1 MTTAAEMLQGEFAS
15 FADVI
20 HAHATERPDDIVI
33 VAGDRRMS
41 FAEFDSY
48 GNRIAAGLQRDG
60 VQSGEAVSICGL
72 NGWAYAVLWL
82 GILRAGGTVA
92 PLAQSSTPEALASM
106 VDDCGTRLLFADR
119 AILDTLT
126 LPEGVMPITLDG
138 DAAFEAWLPEAGTK
152 PDPVAIDPEQGFN
165 IIYSSGTTG
174 TPKGIVHSHQ
184 MRWRQITAFGGMI
197 FTPAASAILS
207 TPLYSNTT
215 LVTFLPCTGNGGKAV
230 LMQKFKTKEFL
241 ELSQCEK
248 VTTAMLVPVQYKR
261 LMEEPDFDSYDLS
274 SYQMKF
280 CTSAPFATELKAD
293 ILKRWPGG
301 LVEFYGMTEGGGSC
315 ALRAHKFPDKLHTVG
330 QPMSG
335 HEILLI
341 GEDGREVPQ
350 GEIGEIVGRSGT
362 IMKGY
367 HNRPEQTRDTEW
379 YDEEGNR
386 FIRTG
391 DVGRFDED
399 GFLTLMDR
407 RKDMI
412 ISGGFNIYP
421 SDLEAVVVEHPQVE
435 EVAVIGVPSED
446 WGETPVGVVVG
457 PGDAGAIRNWAN
469 ARLGKT
475 QRLAAVH
482 IVDELPR
489 SAIGKVLKRELRES
503 LKLAGF
509 DQVVK

>member
-1 MTTAAEMLQGEFAS
+1 MTTAAEMLQSEFAS
-15 FADVI
+15 YADVI
-20 HAHATERPDDIVI
+20 RAHATERPDDIVV
-33 VAGDRRMS
+33 VAGDRRLS

-48 GNRIAAGLQRDG
+48 GDRIAAGLQRDG
-60 VQSGEAVSICGL
+60 VPAGEAVSICGL

-82 GILRAGGTVA
+82 GILRAGCTVA
-92 PLAQSSTPEALASM
+92 PLAQSSTPEALALM
-106 VDDCGTRLLFADR
+106 VEDCGARLFFADQS
-119 AILDTLT
+119 ILDTVT
-126 LPEGVMPITLDG
+126 LPDGVTPVTLDD
-138 DAAFEAWLPEAGTK
+138 DAAFEAWLPEEGTK
-152 PDPVAIDPEQGFN
+152 PEPMEIDPEQGFN

-184 MRWRQITAFGGMI
+184 MRWRQITAFGGLI
-197 FTPAASAILS
+197 FTPATVALLS

-215 LVTFLPCTGNGGKAV
+215 LVSFLPCIGNGGKAV
-230 LMQKFKTKEFL
+230 LMQKFNTKEFL
-241 ELSQCEK
+241 ELSEREK

-261 LMEEPDFDSYDLS
+261 LMEEPDFDQFDLS
-274 SYQMKF
+274 SYLMKF
-280 CTSAPFATELKAD
+280 CTSAPFAAELKAD

-315 ALRAHKFPDKLHTVG
+315 ALRAHEFPDKLHTVG
-330 QPMSG
+330 QPMPG
-335 HEILLI
+335 HDIRLI
-341 GEDGREVPQ
+341 GEDGKEVPQ

-379 YDEEGNR
+379 YDDEGNR

-421 SDLEAVVVEHPQVE
+421 SDLEAVVAEHPEVD

-457 PGDAGAIRNWAN
+457 PSDAEAIREWAN
-469 ARLGKT
+469 AKLGKT
-475 QRLAAVH
+475 QRLSAVH

-489 SAIGKVLKRELRES
+489 SAIGKVLKRELRDS
-503 LKLAGF
+503 LKLA
-509 DQVVK
+509 

>member
-1 MTTAAEMLQGEFAS
+1 MTSAAELLQGEFAS
-15 FADVI
+15 YADVI
-20 HAHATERPDDIVI
+20 RAHARERPDDIVI
-33 VAGDRRMS
+33 VAGDRRIS
-41 FAEFDSY
+41 FAEYDRY
-48 GNRIAAGLQRDG
+48 GDRIASGLQRDG
-60 VQSGEAVSICGL
+60 VQPGEAVSICGL
-72 NGWAYAVLWL
+72 NGWAYATLWL
-82 GILRAGGTVA
+82 GILRAGAVVA
-92 PLAQSSTPEALASM
+92 PLAQSSTPEALRLM
-106 VDDCGTRLLFADR
+106 VEDCGTRLLFADQS
-119 AILDTLT
+119 ILDSIAV
-126 LPEGVMPITLDG
+126 PDGVTPVTLDD
-138 DAAFEAWLPEAGTK
+138 DAAFEAWLPDAGAT
-152 PDPVAIDPEQGFN
+152 PGPVEIDPEQGFN

-184 MRWRQITAFGGMI
+184 MRWRQVTAFGGTI
-197 FTPAASAILS
+197 FSPDAAALLS

-215 LVTFLPCTGNGGKAV
+215 LVSFLPCVGNGGKAV
-230 LMQKFKTKEFL
+230 LVQKFKTKEFL
-241 ELSQCEK
+241 ELSEREK

-261 LMEEPDFDSYDLS
+261 LMEEPDFDSFDLS

-280 CTSAPFATELKAD
+280 CTSAPFAAELKAD

-315 ALRAHKFPDKLHTVG
+315 ALRAHEFPDKLHTVG
-330 QPMSG
+330 QPMPG
-335 HEILLI
+335 HEIRLI
-341 GEDGREVPQ
+341 DEDGKEVPQ

-367 HNRPEQTRDTEW
+367 HNRPEQTRETEW
-379 YDEEGNR
+379 YDEEGKR

-421 SDLEAVVVEHPQVE
+421 SDLEAVVIEHPEVE
-435 EVAVIGVPSED
+435 EVAVIGVHSDD

-457 PGDAGAIRNWAN
+457 PSDAEAIKEWAN
-469 ARLGKT
+469 AKLGKT
-475 QRLAAVH
+475 QRLADVH

-503 LKLAGF
+503 LSL
-509 DQVVK
+509 